1 MYVILKLSKEDM
13 KYKGGNRILL
23 ELTAIDKVNPQVFR
37 TCELSVL
44 YPEKFSSMKK
54 GSGNGEYAFFL
65 EQLTK
70 NQLFKVISEEE
81 IVDIRYLR
89 LCKNELVVSLVYEF
103 APEEMYFR
111 VDAGDVEKVRSIV
124 EKVLTDYID
133 N

>member
-1 MYVILKLSKEDM
+1 M

-44 YPEKFSSMKK
+44 YPEKFSRMKK
-54 GSGNGEYAFFL
+54 GSGNGEYTFFL

-70 NQLFKVISEEE
+70 NQLFKVVSEEE